1 MISSVGEKL
10 GISPRYRTVRLN
22 LNEAPELL
30 GLNLKSVDEVE
41 TIEDTT
47 IAGVPVRIY
56 RPRNNLAQQQERPGL
71 IFFHGGGLVLSNARS
86 IIYNKICSRFAN
98 VTQAVVI
105 SVDYRRAPE
114 HPFPAQFEDSYAVVT
129 KVLED
134 SSKFGI
140 TKSKIAMAGD
150 SAGALLTAP
159 ISVEL
164 AKEKGEKAIAAQVLM
179 YPWVQAIDVTCLPS
193 YQNYA
198 QGHPL
203 LTKKMAYFISLA
215 ATGKLDLEQEYLSG
229 NISHYFMNTKYWKL
243 LEISKNA
250 KCKNPLKQTPGKLS
264 TQFLETVV
272 DSPRL

>member
-1 MISSVGEKL
+1 M
-10 GISPRYRTVRLN
+10 
-22 LNEAPELL
+22 
-30 GLNLKSVDEVE
+30 E

-56 RPRNNLAQQQERPGL
+56 RPRNNPAQKQERPRL
-71 IFFHGGGLVLSNARS
+71 IVFHGGGHARS

-98 VTQAVVI
+98 LTQAVVI

-114 HPFPAQFEDSYAVVT
+114 HPFPAQFEDCYAVVT

-150 SAGALLTAP
+150 SAGALLTAA

-164 AKEKGEKAIAAQVLM
+164 AKEKREKAIAAQVLM
-179 YPWVQAIDVTCLPS
+179 NPWLQAIDVTCLPS

-203 LTKKMAYFISLA
+203 LTKKMAF
-215 ATGKLDLEQEYLSG
+215 YLTCMQQG
-229 NISHYFMNTKYWKL
+229 N
-243 LEISKNA
+243 
-250 KCKNPLKQTPGKLS
+250 
-264 TQFLETVV
+264 
-272 DSPRL
+272 

>member
-1 MISSVGEKL
+1 MSPGCLSIFVALVAVFSGVLIYINVRCICPKITPEDSLIIPVLSYVYHVISSVGEKL

-71 IFFHGGGLVLSNARS
+71 IFFHGGGLVLFNARS

-98 VTQAVVI
+98 VTQAVVIWDNHSLCYICKPI

-129 KVLED
+129 KVFED

-140 TKSKIAMAGD
+140 TKSKVAMAG
-150 SAGALLTAP
+150 GGLGIVLVRFWLLQT
-159 ISVEL
+159 
-164 AKEKGEKAIAAQVLM
+164 
-179 YPWVQAIDVTCLPS
+179 
-193 YQNYA
+193 
-198 QGHPL
+198 L
-203 LTKKMAYFISLA
+203 LS
-215 ATGKLDLEQEYLSG
+215 
-229 NISHYFMNTKYWKL
+229 
-243 LEISKNA
+243 
-250 KCKNPLKQTPGKLS
+250 
-264 TQFLETVV
+264 
-272 DSPRL
+272 

>member
-1 MISSVGEKL
+1 MSPGCLSIFVALVAVFSGVFIYINVRCICPKITPEDSLIIPVLSYVYHVISSVGEKL

-71 IFFHGGGLVLSNARS
+71 IFFHGGGLVLFNARS

-129 KVLED
+129 KVFED

-140 TKSKIAMAGD
+140 TKSKVAMAG
-150 SAGALLTAP
+150 GGLG
-159 ISVEL
+159 I
-164 AKEKGEKAIAAQVLM
+164 VL
-179 YPWVQAIDVTCLPS
+179 VR
-193 YQNYA
+193 
-198 QGHPL
+198 
-203 LTKKMAYFISLA
+203 F
-215 ATGKLDLEQEYLSG
+215 
-229 NISHYFMNTKYWKL
+229 
-243 LEISKNA
+243 
-250 KCKNPLKQTPGKLS
+250 
-264 TQFLETVV
+264 
-272 DSPRL
+272 